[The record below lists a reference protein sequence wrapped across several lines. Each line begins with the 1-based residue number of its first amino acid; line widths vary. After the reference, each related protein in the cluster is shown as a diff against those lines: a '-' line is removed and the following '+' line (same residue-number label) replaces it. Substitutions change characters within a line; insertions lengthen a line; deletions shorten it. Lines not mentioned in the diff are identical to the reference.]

1 MSKVMNQSEIDA
13 LFAESNAALQQ
24 SVGND
29 GTIEPR
35 AKRNTY
41 NFGRSGQISN
51 EQMKG
56 ITTVNDLFA
65 RNLTHNL
72 GAWLRTQFQVSL
84 ASGEQMVYSEFLD
97 RIPQRAY
104 VCSVGLEPLDTMGAV
119 ELDLRLAPPI
129 VDLLLGGVGRAGDLR
144 DPTDIEDQILLA
156 VIDIVV
162 RELNVAWQA
171 AGLQF
176 ALLKRELDGQIA
188 RLMAPSEKILCV
200 SFEIRMPLVRGEL
213 HLCLPAVVLNTI
225 LREVT
230 GERGR
235 PRRRTFEARQRLTEL
250 VSEVTFGAVMQLP
263 RVRLRAEDIAALQP
277 GTVLRLPLPSHT
289 DAELR
294 VAGLPLFTAQPVRS
308 GEHRGALVQHHPAS
322 HGPQLQLS
330 TGV

>member
-1 MSKVMNQSEIDA
+1 MSKVMNQAEIDA
-13 LFAESNAALQQ
+13 LFAQSNAARQQ
-24 SVGND
+24 PED
-29 GTIEPR
+29 AGTSESTAR
-35 AKRNTY
+35 RNTY

-56 ITTVNDLFA
+56 ISTVNDLFA

-104 VCSVGLEPLDTMGAV
+104 VCSVGLEPLDTIGVV
-119 ELDLRLAPPI
+119 ELDLSLAPPI

-156 VIDIVV
+156 VIDIIV
-162 RELNVAWQA
+162 RELNIAWQA

-176 ALLKRELDGQIA
+176 ALLKRELEGQIA
-188 RLMAPSEKILCV
+188 RLMTPGEKILCV

-225 LREVT
+225 LREVS

-235 PRRRTFEARQRLTEL
+235 PRRRSMEARTRLTEL
-250 VSEVTFGAVMQLP
+250 LNEVTFGAIMQLP
-263 RVRLRAEDIAALQP
+263 KVRLRATDIAALQV
-277 GTVLRLPLPSHT
+277 GTILRLPLPSHSG
-289 DAELR
+289 AELR
-294 VAGLPLFTAQPVRS
+294 VTGLPIFAAQPVRS
-308 GEHRGALVQHHPAS
+308 GEHRGALVQGVAAA
-322 HGPQLQLS
+322 HGNQLQLS
-330 TGV
+330 AGV